1 MLGFEPKVDLRNYNG
16 SQATELRPKLKMTKL
31 TFEADAA
38 DGELGVVGQRVV
50 LGLFAEKNQDGT

>member
-1 MLGFEPKVDLRNYNG
+1 
-16 SQATELRPKLKMTKL
+16 MTKL

-50 LGLFAEKNQDGT
+50 LGLFAEKNQRGNMNFFHI

>member
-1 MLGFEPKVDLRNYNG
+1 MTCYNG
-16 SQATELRPKLKMTKL
+16 SKATELRPRLKMTKL

-50 LGLFAEKNQDGT
+50 LGLFAETNQGGT